1 MDKFLLWWGSENKNS
16 YELVQTISHNLH
28 YKMEKTHLNLGRHI
42 FCIPIYWIR
51 GTLWTN
57 FYSDEALQT
66 RTLTNWCRLLH
77 IIYITKWRK
86 PFGILID
93 TSLLYQYIWI
103 SGNCGQVSTLMRL
116 CRPFPIIYSTKLR
129 KPILILIL

>member
-28 YKMEKTHLNLGRHI
+28 YKMEKTHLNLGRYI

-103 SGNCGQVSTLMRL
+103 SSNCGQVSTLMRL
-116 CRPFPIIYSTKLR
+116 CRPFPRIYSTKLR